1 MLLLGFL
8 VVLGQSTMPVETQ
21 GQLSYQ
27 VGAWGDDASRGNLG
41 VAVEIQTHAYD
52 SYPGVFDYFWIG
64 NNLAD
69 GSFVQFGYGI
79 EPGYYCLNGA
89 SIGGKF
95 TCLSSSEQILVS
107 DARWQWQY
115 WPNREGHDFYYQ
127 IGPAGSAGANSTW
140 HEYKIAASSDDYWTF
155 EFDGTIVATLNVHA
169 QVSSDPAFI
178 VAEKVATS
186 SNLVGNLGPVQF
198 ADLSYLM
205 SDGWRSAASLVS
217 FGNCDHN
224 PKCPENPYG
233 ISSTPQNLTI
243 AGSGVRRAV
252 SGSLLWT
259 SGYVTLAV
267 SLHQN
272 AKFQVSFLSEQRTYQ
287 GNALVQVPKGMYVYL
302 TILTP
307 NVQTAGPTGLIGARD
322 QFTGW
327 TRDIHSE
334 NLTIRVLMDANK
346 KVSAVWATQLQT
358 PVLVLA
364 TLGGFAAVLLISR
377 YQWKKLPRVKDAAM
391 TFGPS

>member
-1 MLLLGFL
+1 
-8 VVLGQSTMPVETQ
+8 MPVETQ
-21 GQLSYQ
+21 RQLSYQ

-52 SYPGVFDYFWIG
+52 SYPGVFDYFWVG

-69 GSFVQFGYGI
+69 ASFVQFGYGI

-140 HEYKIAASSDDYWTF
+140 HDYKILASSGNSLTF
-155 EFDGTIVATLNVHA
+155 EFDGTIVMTLNVNA

-178 VAEKVATS
+178 VAEKVVTS
-186 SNLVGNLGPVQF
+186 SSLVGNLGPVEF
-198 ADLSYLM
+198 ANLSYLVVN
-205 SDGWRSAASLVS
+205 GWRSADSLVS
-217 FGNCDHN
+217 FGNCN
-224 PKCPENPYG
+224 QSPVCGENLYG
-233 ISSTPQNLTI
+233 ISSTSQNLTI
-243 AGSGVRRAV
+243 AGSGVKRPA

-259 SGYVTLAV
+259 SGYSVLAV
-267 SLHQN
+267 HVHQN
-272 AKFQVSFLSEQRTYQ
+272 ARFQVSFLSEQRTYQ
-287 GNALVQVPKGMYVYL
+287 GNALVSVPKGMYAYV
-302 TILTP
+302 TIPTP
-307 NVQTAGPTGLIGARD
+307 SVRTVGPLDLIGAYDR
-322 QFTGW
+322 FIGW
-327 TRDIHSE
+327 GGDAHSN
-334 NLTIRVLMDANK
+334 NLTIRILMDANK
-346 KVSAVWATQLQT
+346 QITAVWATQLQT
-358 PVLVLA
+358 PVLVLV
-364 TLGGFAAVLLISR
+364 TLGGFAAVVLIAR
-377 YQWKKLPRVKDAAM
+377 YQRKKLPRVKDAAM